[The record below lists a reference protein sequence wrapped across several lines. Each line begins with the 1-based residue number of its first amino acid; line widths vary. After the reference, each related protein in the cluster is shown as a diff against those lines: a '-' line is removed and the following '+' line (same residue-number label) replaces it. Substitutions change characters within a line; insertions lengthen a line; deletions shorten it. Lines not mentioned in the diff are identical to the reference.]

1 MENKNRVLISVKV
14 FSHRGTSQL
23 REALKNI
30 QRNIFIESVSSV
42 YQVDRAAESWAGL
55 RDIQK
60 EERLEGLVL
69 VVMGSTAQSAEETLR
84 KLENIEMEMQRE
96 VLRRTISL
104 NLLVFNTELINLPG
118 LTVPHPEMH
127 LRPEDVVPAVEVW
140 PEYKHPVLKKSLQEL
155 SNEFKHTKWGEFY
168 TQGAP
173 LLDKQ

>member
-1 MENKNRVLISVKV
+1 MENKNRILISVKV
-14 FSHRGTSQL
+14 FSHRGTTLL

-30 QRNIFIESVSSV
+30 RQQISIESVSSV
-42 YQVDRAAESWAGL
+42 YHVDRAAESWAGL

-69 VVMGSTAQSAEETLR
+69 VVNGSTPMLAKEVLSY
-84 KLENIEMEMQRE
+84 LENIEVEMQRE
-96 VLRRTISL
+96 VLRRSISL
-104 NLLVFNTELINLPG
+104 NLLAYNSDLINLPG

-140 PEYKHPVLKKSLQEL
+140 PEYKHPVLKRSLQEL
-155 SNEFKHTKWGEFY
+155 SNDFKHTKWGEFY

-173 LLDKQ
+173 LLDKE